1 VNALLAVVALLGL
14 AAGHLVN
21 RLAAR
26 FPLGAPRARRPAV
39 RPPVVELTTAVL
51 FVLVL
56 AEFGPSWDL
65 PAFLFLAAAGVLLA
79 VVDVQHRL
87 LPNRIVLPSIGIG
100 AVLLAVAAGAESD
113 WPALLR
119 AGLAAVVLFAVYLVM
134 ALISPRGIFMGD
146 VKLAGLLGLY
156 LGWLGWGVVLVGA
169 AAGFV
174 VQAVVALVLL
184 VSRRIGLRS
193 ELPFGPSML
202 LGAALAIAW
211 SDQLLH

>member
-1 VNALLAVVALLGL
+1 VNALLGVVALLGL

-26 FPLGAPRARRPAV
+26 FPLDAPRDRPLAV
-39 RPPVVELTTAVL
+39 RPPVLELATAVL
-51 FVLVL
+51 FVLAL
-56 AEFGPSWDL
+56 AEFGRSWDL
-65 PAFLFLAAAGVLLA
+65 PAYLFLAAAGVLLA
-79 VVDVQHRL
+79 VVDLKHTL

-100 AVLLAVAAGAESD
+100 AGLLTVAAAAESD

-119 AGLAAVVLFAVYLVM
+119 AGIAGVVLFAVYLVM

-156 LGWLGWGVVLVGA
+156 LGWLGWGAVVVGA

-174 VQAVVALVLL
+174 VQAVVAVLL
-184 VSRRIGLRS
+184 LAFRRIGLGS
-193 ELPFGPSML
+193 QLPFGPSML